1 MMPISLGKCSHWI
14 YSCELWRKSFFPSLV
29 NEKIFHSQWMKIFL
43 HCEWK
48 FSFTVNENRI
58 FFIVYKNKF
67 NEIFF
72 QTMKSASLIK
82 SIWMENFEKFFFI
95 GIKPF
100 GLCIDSVSSNLLC
113 FVKCQVLKYSKML
126 STESTTTCI
135 VFFHQIWSETQCVK
149 MVWSLSN

>member
-1 MMPISLGKCSHWI
+1 MSNSSRLNWNKTSVDVREKCRTI
-14 YSCELWRKSFFPSLV
+14 WRTSDSPPA
-29 NEKIFHSQWMKIFL
+29 
-43 HCEWK
+43 
-48 FSFTVNENRI
+48 FTVNENRI

-135 VFFHQIWSETQCVK
+135 VFFHQI
-149 MVWSLSN
+149 

>member
-1 MMPISLGKCSHWI
+1 MLSENPNGPLLAETVGKSENVIFLYSQTDESKNSKYIKILNLIMFFSVFFRWCQFHCLGKCSHWI
-14 YSCELWRKSFFPSLV
+14 YSCKLWRKSFFPSLV

-82 SIWMENFEKFFFI
+82 SIWM
-95 GIKPF
+95 G
-100 GLCIDSVSSNLLC
+100 NLKNII
-113 FVKCQVLKYSKML
+113 FQ
-126 STESTTTCI
+126 
-135 VFFHQIWSETQCVK
+135 
-149 MVWSLSN
+149 